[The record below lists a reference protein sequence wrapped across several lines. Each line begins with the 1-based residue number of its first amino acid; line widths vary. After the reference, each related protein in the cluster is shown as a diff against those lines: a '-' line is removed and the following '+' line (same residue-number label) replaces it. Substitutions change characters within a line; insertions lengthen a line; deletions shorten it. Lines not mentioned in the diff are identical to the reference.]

1 MLTDSAA
8 LMKVGRMLRLLLP
21 FFLIAAGAG
30 SAQGES
36 PVASPYAIDIPKWF
50 TESFLDVKEDIREA
64 AREDKRLLIYF
75 GQDGCPYCKALMKVN
90 FTQPDIVATTRRNF
104 TPIALNIWGDRE
116 VTWVDGR
123 KVSEKELAKILRVQ
137 YTPTLVFFDEEGH
150 VVLRLNGYYPPE
162 KMRPALAY
170 VSQRLEK
177 QQSFTDYLA
186 GVAPEKGDARL
197 ASQPF
202 FARGTPDLPRLLKSG
217 KPALAV
223 FERAPCR
230 DCAEMHREGFARPE
244 VKGLLA
250 GFKVVQVDVL
260 GSRSVVTPE
269 GKSGNERDWARA
281 LQIVNTPSLVFFDPA
296 GKEVFRA
303 EGYLRPFHLASALE
317 YVASG
322 AYRGE
327 PSFQRFV
334 QKRADAQRA
343 AGKTVDLWR

>member
-1 MLTDSAA
+1 
-8 LMKVGRMLRLLLP
+8 MLRLLLIV
-21 FFLIAAGAG
+21 FLIAAGAG
-30 SAQGES
+30 SASGEA
-36 PVASPYAIDIPKWF
+36 PVASPHAIDIPKWF

-64 AREDKRLLIYF
+64 ARDGKRLLIYF

-90 FTQPDIVATTRRNF
+90 FTEPDIVAATRRHF

-123 KVSEKELAKILRVQ
+123 KLTEKELAKILRVQ
-137 YTPTLVFFDEEGH
+137 YTPTLLFFDEEGH

-177 QQSFTDYLA
+177 GQSFTDYLA
-186 GVAPEKGDARL
+186 GARPEQGDARL
-197 ASQPF
+197 AAQPF
-202 FARGTPDLPRLLKSG
+202 FERGTPDLPRILKSG
-217 KPALAV
+217 KPAVVV

-230 DCAEMHREGFARPE
+230 DCAEMHREGFTRPE

-260 GSRSVVTPE
+260 GSRRVVTPG
-269 GKSGNERDWARA
+269 GKPGNERDWARS

-296 GKEVFRA
+296 GTEVFRA
-303 EGYLRPFHLASALE
+303 EGYLRPFHLASALD
-317 YVASG
+317 YVASR
-322 AYRGE
+322 AYRDE

-343 AGKTVDLWR
+343 AGKTVDLWK